1 MSASHSSAG
10 PRSVPYRIRGKT
22 DGIQSDLRP
31 DDCLGDKSFSSSC
44 YAEIEN
50 AIITRGFQSWHS
62 SGLGGEIGE
71 ERGGHSFGKNAKAV
85 RDGGLSRD
93 VAMKSSN
100 STRELLRGVSGSGA
114 VPKPTR
120 PPLPT
125 PPPRLCILPRPP
137 PSALSCCLIPPSP
150 SLSVSSSLRL
160 TLLSAQPG
168 LGLLP

>member
-114 VPKPTR
+114 VPQPGHPVPSSSATDLFF
-120 PPLPT
+120 PPT
-125 PPPRLCILPRPP
+125 PF
-137 PSALSCCLIPPSP
+137 S
-150 SLSVSSSLRL
+150 
-160 TLLSAQPG
+160 
-168 LGLLP
+168 